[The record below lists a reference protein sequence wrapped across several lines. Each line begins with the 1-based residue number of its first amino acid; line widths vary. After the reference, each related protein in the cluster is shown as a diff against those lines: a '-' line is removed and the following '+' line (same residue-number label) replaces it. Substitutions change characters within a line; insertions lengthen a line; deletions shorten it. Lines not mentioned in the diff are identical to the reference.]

1 MAILLPTP
9 ILYGDTSDDLAD
21 HDHGGAQS
29 LTGSATVIGDANA
42 LLDHAAGGDDTIDV
56 FSITG
61 DVVAIGDAITM
72 TDHATGGDDHLIADA
87 NVFAATVVGDA
98 VTLTGHAHGGNDT
111 MTAIGRSSVTLYGDA
126 QIIEDH
132 AVGGNDTVIVGASR
146 FGLFGFGDAQTIT
159 DHGRGGDDVVSG
171 QGFGTLPQQL
181 YGDAFTLSGFA
192 IGGNDTVIGANG
204 GGSQI
209 YGDGHELLD
218 HARGGDDV
226 LVSGA
231 ANDLMWGDA
240 PVVAPTAQTGADT
253 FLFDRASQPSLGNDT
268 IEDFEPGKDH
278 ISLQN
283 YSGVATFGDLT
294 SHIADTTA
302 GSLITFDAQNTILV
316 VNDHNLTASDFAFS

>member
-1 MAILLPTP
+1 MAIFLPTP
-9 ILYGDTSDDLAD
+9 IVYGDTSDDLVD
-21 HDHGGAQS
+21 HDQGGAQS
-29 LTGSATVIGDANA
+29 LTGNATVIGDANA
-42 LLDHAAGGDDTIDV
+42 MFDHAVGGDDTIV
-56 FSITG
+56 VESITG
-61 DVVAIGDAITM
+61 DVVAIGDAVTM
-72 TDHATGGDDHLIADA
+72 TDRATGGDDHLTADA
-87 NVFAATVVGDA
+87 NLFAATVVGDA

-132 AVGGNDTVIVGASR
+132 AVGGNDTVTVGASR
-146 FGLFGFGDAQTIT
+146 FGLMGFGDAQIIT

-192 IGGNDTVIGANG
+192 IGGDDTVIGANG
-204 GGSQI
+204 GGSLI
-209 YGDGHELLD
+209 YGDGHELFD

-240 PVVAPTAQTGADT
+240 AVVAPTAQTGNDT
-253 FLFDRASQPSLGNDT
+253 FLFDRTTQLNLGNDT

-278 ISLQN
+278 IALQH
-283 YSGVATFGDLT
+283 YSGVANFGDLT
-294 SHIADTTA
+294 SHITDTA
-302 GSLITFDAQNTILV
+302 GGSLITFDAQNTILV
-316 VNDHNLTASDFAFS
+316 ANDHALAAGDFVFG

>member
-9 ILYGDTSDDLAD
+9 IIYGDSPDDLAGRD
-21 HDHGGAQS
+21 RGGAES
-29 LTGSATVIGDANA
+29 LTGSGTVIGDANA
-42 LLDHAAGGDDTIDV
+42 LSGHAAGGDDTIV
-56 FSITG
+56 VESITG
-61 DVVAIGDAITM
+61 DVVAIGDAVTM
-72 TDHATGGDDHLIADA
+72 TDKATGGDDHLTADA
-87 NVFAATVVGDA
+87 NFFAATVAGDA

-126 QIIEDH
+126 QVIQDH
-132 AVGGNDTVIVGASR
+132 ATGGNDTVIVGASR

-209 YGDGHELLD
+209 YGDGHELLG
-218 HARGGDDV
+218 HARSGDDV

-240 PVVAPTAQTGADT
+240 LVVAPTAQTGADT
-253 FLFDRASQPSLGNDT
+253 FLFDRASEPNLGNDT
-268 IEDFEPGKDH
+268 IEDFEPGKDR

-283 YSGVATFGDLT
+283 YSGVASFGDLATRISDT
-294 SHIADTTA
+294 SA
-302 GSLITFDAQNTILV
+302 GALITFDATNTILV
-316 VNDHNLTASDFAFS
+316 LNDHNLTAGDFVIS